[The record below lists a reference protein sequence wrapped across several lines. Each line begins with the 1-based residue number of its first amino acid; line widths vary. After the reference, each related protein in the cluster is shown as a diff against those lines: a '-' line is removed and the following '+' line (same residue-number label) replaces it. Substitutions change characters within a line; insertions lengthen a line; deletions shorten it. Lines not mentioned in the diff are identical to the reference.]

1 MIILDTNFIFALKSK
16 KDKKHERAHAILDV
30 TYKDNHELKLTT
42 YSVVNET
49 FTLAMARYQG
59 NVDRLK
65 PFYELFWGEENFFK
79 ILLIERNEYM
89 KIYKILKKYC
99 SQKRLLSFVDASLIY
114 LYQKLDATGLISF
127 DQHFD
132 NILNRIY

>member
-1 MIILDTNFIFALKSK
+1 
-16 KDKKHERAHAILDV
+16 
-30 TYKDNHELKLTT
+30 
-42 YSVVNET
+42 
-49 FTLAMARYQG
+49 MARYQG